1 MSVGECVRQGI
12 WHPRYLRVDTGDLSQ
27 RRGKWRGGRPMPL
40 KLVLASASDIPEL
53 MAMRARVSQNLAKKF
68 GEGFWAGRPTESGER
83 FLMRVGQVYIARYR
97 GRLIATLALSTRKP
111 WSIDVKHFRAS
122 AKPLYLRAMAVEP
135 AQQGKGVG
143 RHCIAETR
151 RIAAEAG
158 REVVR
163 LDAFDCAAGAGE
175 FYRKCGFT
183 ETARVVYKGV
193 PLIDF
198 E

>member
-1 MSVGECVRQGI
+1 
-12 WHPRYLRVDTGDLSQ
+12 
-27 RRGKWRGGRPMPL
+27 MPL

-53 MAMRARVSQNLAKKF
+53 VAMRTRVSQNLAKKF
-68 GEGFWAGRPTESGER
+68 GEGYWAGRPTEGGER
-83 FLMRVGQVYIARYR
+83 FLMRIGQVYIARYR

-111 WSIDVKHFRAS
+111 WSIDVKNFRAS

-135 AQQGKGVG
+135 ARQGKGLG
-143 RHCIAETR
+143 RQCIADVR
-151 RIAAEAG
+151 RIAAEMG
-158 REVVR
+158 RDVIR

-175 FYRKCGFT
+175 FYRKCEFI

-198 E
+198 EMVL